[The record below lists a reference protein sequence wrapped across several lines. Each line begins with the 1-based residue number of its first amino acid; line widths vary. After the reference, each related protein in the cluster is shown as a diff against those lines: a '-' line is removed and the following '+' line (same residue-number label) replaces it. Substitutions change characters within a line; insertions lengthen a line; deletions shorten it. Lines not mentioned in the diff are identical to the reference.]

1 MFSSL
6 GRGRNFLVYGRNP
19 TKAFEASRSR
29 GDPQD
34 EGQDV
39 NCLKDGKTTALWL
52 DEVSLKLRVISSKVF
67 KCICDQISAQG

>member
-1 MFSSL
+1 M
-6 GRGRNFLVYGRNP
+6 
-19 TKAFEASRSR
+19 KAFEASRSR

-39 NCLKDGKTTALWL
+39 NCLKDRKPTVLRL